1 MSERSKKFLSYYRP
15 YLKLFL
21 ADMFCAMI
29 AAGITLVFPMIIRY
43 ITGTVLI
50 ADNFEMGI
58 IYKLGI
64 FMVVLVIVE
73 YLCNYFVAY
82 QGHVMGVYMERDLR
96 NELFQ
101 HYIGIWIYDRGQ
113 PEAAQKDSA
122 EQDADLWS

>member
-64 FMVVLVIVE
+64 FMVVLVIIE

-82 QGHVMGVYMERDLR
+82 QGHVMGVLICVMNYFNIIKNYHLVFMM
-96 NELFQ
+96 NKK
-101 HYIGIWIYDRGQ
+101 RGN
-113 PEAAQKDSA
+113 
-122 EQDADLWS
+122 